1 MSPTLYVLLDGGL
14 SFGAVL
20 AFCVWQLRSTERAK
34 QQRIAREKA
43 QRQASGDGGGNSGV

>member
-1 MSPTLYVLLDGGL
+1 MNPNVFGLFEGVL
-14 SFGAVL
+14 SFGVLL

-43 QRQASGDGGGNSGV
+43 QREASERAGGGGS